1 MEKDG
6 FTNSGFF
13 KIFLPLLIVA
23 GILIL
28 IQRGYA
34 FGQWLHG
41 VLN

>member
-1 MEKDG
+1 MKKDE
-6 FTNSGFF
+6 FLNSGYF

-28 IQRGYA
+28 FQRGYD